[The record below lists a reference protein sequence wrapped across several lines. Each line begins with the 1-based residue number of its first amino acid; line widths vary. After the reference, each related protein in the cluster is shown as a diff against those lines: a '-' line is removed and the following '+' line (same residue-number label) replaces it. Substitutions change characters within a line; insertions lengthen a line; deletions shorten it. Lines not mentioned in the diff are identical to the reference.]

1 MNSSERE
8 MWFIKLGTV
17 FLLLVIIVYC
27 AGCSTMKPVP
37 ESPDVEIQE
46 VKIEVPCIIQIE
58 QIQCA
63 DLPEAQA
70 REAYPDLKS
79 WAKEVR
85 RVTKLRETILISC
98 VAALQHQ
105 IKEHNKLE
113 PRCLE

>member
-1 MNSSERE
+1 MR
-8 MWFIKLGTV
+8 GTIYW
-17 FLLLVIIVYC
+17 LVIFLIIT
-27 AGCSTMKPVP
+27 GCSTMKPVP

-58 QIQCA
+58 EIQCA

-70 REAYPDLKS
+70 REAFTDLKS

-85 RVTKLRETILISC
+85 RVAKLREKILINC

-105 IKEHNKLE
+105 IREHNKLE
-113 PRCLE
+113 PECSD